1 MMKTARSRLALALL
15 SLAALAVHPRAQDT
29 ATAWTT
35 LTGRLDHGSM
45 TSNAEELKAAR
56 AAALRYVV
64 SPVEGISVPTARYT
78 VSYADYRLAN
88 HPDTSGAEQADYLDE
103 ADQQLREAIRSDA
116 TFADAYGL
124 LSAILSLRI
133 ARASTVAAKIQYGP
147 ESGTMLDR
155 GFSLEPSNPRL
166 LIIQGVS
173 LFHRPAEHGGDPQ
186 QAEVLLRR
194 AVDAADKEAAAG
206 HAWPNWGRFDGHFW
220 LGQVLAARG
229 DIGGARSEYGKALV
243 IAPDANDVRKILA
256 ALAK

>member
-1 MMKTARSRLALALL
+1 MIKTARLRLALALL
-15 SLAALAVHPRAQDT
+15 SVAALAVHSSAQDT
-29 ATAWTT
+29 AAAWTT

-64 SPVEGISVPTARYT
+64 TPIEAVSVPRARYA

-124 LSAILSLRI
+124 LSAILGFRI
-133 ARASTVAAKIQYGP
+133 ARVSTVAAKIQYGP
-147 ESGTMLDR
+147 ESGAMLDR

-166 LIIQGVS
+166 LVIQGIS
-173 LFHRPAEHGGDPQ
+173 LFRRPAEHGGDPQ

-194 AVDAADKEAAAG
+194 AVEAADKEAAAG
-206 HAWPNWGRFDGHFW
+206 RPWPNWGRFDGHFW
-220 LGQVLAARG
+220 LGQVLTARG
-229 DIGGARSEYGKALV
+229 DIGGARTEYGKALM
-243 IAPDANDVRKILA
+243 IAPDADDVRKLLA
-256 ALAK
+256 ALGR